1 MARASAACGK
11 TWLRTG
17 VAVSYITRVGELF
30 AALEQTGSLEA
41 ALSDAV
47 RLACEATRCSAGA
60 VVTELDATRA
70 ADAWLRHDPRGLLE
84 GLISTDATLGASPN
98 ARHGQSGVTSCATGL
113 WRPVQIPLR
122 CGARN
127 VGWLILLAPREL
139 SEEQLKGRIAGI
151 DAALAVLMM
160 AVECSAAMQLSG
172 VLSRQAF
179 WARVASEISRSQRGD
194 DEFSVLHV
202 RITGME
208 VCAGEELTS
217 RWTRIARLGEA
228 LAARLRTSDV
238 VGLTG
243 ADRLAVLF
251 TATGRLGARI
261 ATRRIEQLLQVPENE
276 SDGLL
281 DHNGGVPELC
291 LRTFPHDAADIDSL
305 RRVQRWRSEMTGL
318 ALPATR
324 PG

>member
-1 MARASAACGK
+1 
-11 TWLRTG
+11 
-17 VAVSYITRVGELF
+17 
-30 AALEQTGSLEA
+30 
-41 ALSDAV
+41 
-47 RLACEATRCSAGA
+47 
-60 VVTELDATRA
+60 
-70 ADAWLRHDPRGLLE
+70 
-84 GLISTDATLGASPN
+84 
-98 ARHGQSGVTSCATGL
+98 
-113 WRPVQIPLR
+113 
-122 CGARN
+122 
-127 VGWLILLAPREL
+127 VGWLILLAPQEI
-139 SEEQLKGRIAGI
+139 SEEQVKDRITGI

-160 AVECSAAMQLSG
+160 AVECSAAIPLSG

-179 WARVASEISRSQRGD
+179 WARVASEISRSQRGG
-194 DEFSVLHV
+194 DEFTVLHV
-202 RITGME
+202 RIIGME

-217 RWTRIARLGEA
+217 RWTRMARLGEA

-281 DHNGGVPELC
+281 DLNSGVPEFC
-291 LRTFPHDAADIDSL
+291 LRIFPHDARDIDSL
-305 RRVQRWRSEMTGL
+305 RRVPRWRSETTGS